1 MKKKMNHLIEL
12 NRTELIKVQGGS
24 CEGGSNWSVGCAIA
38 KFHNWVDRATTRHV
52 KRVASTDP
60 SLLVD

>member
-1 MKKKMNHLIEL
+1 MRKKMNSLIEL
-12 NRTELIKVQGGS
+12 NKIEKIKVQGGS
-24 CEGGSNWSVGCAIA
+24 CEGSSNCFVGCIIA

-60 SLLVD
+60 FLLVD